1 MPYFAYLI
9 QKMTRDLFSTLCFI
23 AYCLIAVGLSVS
35 RPVISIGQG
44 LVVALGIWAAL
55 RHQAWVKPNRLSWG
69 FTLLFALSLFSG
81 LYSEDKASWSNIV
94 RIQLPFLL
102 FPCFAA
108 QLPALNPKQ
117 FSTISLLFVLTQTV
131 VAAGSF
137 AAYFLRYPDAWTHI
151 RQQIETN
158 GTIEFFTHI
167 HHIYLGLFLA
177 FSVLLAAY
185 WALQSQG
192 KMRWIFSLLALLN
205 FLLVHLITSRTG
217 FFSLYIGLMTAAVY
231 YLISQR
237 KILFGMSL
245 MVVCIGLIIFAMKF
259 VPTVKSRVEIMRWEL
274 NEFYVNKNMTDG
286 SLSKRILAWETVGEV
301 AGRHFWL
308 GIGVGDVRQAILEG
322 SKQQMKRFERVA
334 PDMHEDLLL
343 DSPHNQFMENLLGTG
358 IMGVVLLLAVLLY
371 PLYLHPQHAL
381 LGCFVA
387 MLAASMLTESFLV
400 RQWGVAFLLFFYA
413 LFGLFHQAA
422 KEG

>member
-1 MPYFAYLI
+1 MPYFAYLF
-9 QKMTRDLFSTLCFI
+9 QQMTRDLFSPLCFI
-23 AYCLIAVGLSVS
+23 AYCLIAVGLSTS

-44 LVVALGIWAAL
+44 LVVGLGLWAML
-55 RHQAWVKPNRLSWG
+55 RHKRWTKPNLLTWG
-69 FTLLFALSLFSG
+69 FAALFALGLFSG
-81 LYSEDKASWSNIV
+81 FYSEDKASWSNIV

-102 FPCFAA
+102 FPFFAA
-108 QLPALNPKQ
+108 QLPPLSHKQ
-117 FSTISLLFVLTQTV
+117 FSVLSLLFILTQTV
-131 VAAGSF
+131 VSAGSF
-137 AAYFLRYPDAWTHI
+137 VLYFARYPDAWTHI

-177 FSVLLAAY
+177 FSVLLATY
-185 WALQSQG
+185 WALKTEG
-192 KMRWIFSLLALLN
+192 TLRWIYSLLALCN

-217 FFSLYIGLMTAAVY
+217 FFSLYIGLMVTAVY

-237 KILFGMSL
+237 KIVLGVTL
-245 MVVCIGLIIFAMKF
+245 MGVCVGLIIFAMKF
-259 VPTVKSRVEIMRWEL
+259 VPTVKSRLEIMRWEL

-286 SLSKRILAWETVGEV
+286 SLSKRILAWEAVREV

-308 GIGVGDVRQAILEG
+308 GIGVGDVRRAILEG
-322 SKQQMKRFERVA
+322 SKQNMKRFERVA
-334 PDMHEDLLL
+334 PDMNEDLLL

-358 IMGVVLLLAVLLY
+358 IMGVLLLVAVLLY
-371 PLYLHPQHAL
+371 PLCLQPRNAL

-413 LFGLFHQAA
+413 LFGLFHQPA
-422 KEG
+422 KE